1 MSSNYQRIQLRRGT
15 ISSFDTFNPVLL
27 SGEPVIA
34 LENGSGIFK
43 VGDGINSY
51 SNIAGLRIDV
61 DETITSGLAVYAS
74 GQAVRVSGAITTEIN
89 NLIDTAPE
97 ALNTLN
103 EIAAAINDD
112 SNFIGT
118 FLASGHAYTD
128 ALAGASGTLRTD
140 LTGVSGILDIVSGI
154 AVYGSGQAGG
164 GGGGSSTFVGLS
176 DTPSNFS
183 GAGSKFLKV
192 NSSANAVEFSTGAGD
207 VSEAEL
213 EYVSGIAVYASGQ
226 QEPLSG
232 ILSIA
237 SGIAVFASGKALA
250 GGGSGPSSDDFDL
263 VSGIAVQS
271 SGQDLLLTASSGLL
285 NTSVGLLETNSGL
298 LNTSVGV
305 LEVNSGLLN
314 TSVGLLETNS
324 GLLNTS
330 VGLKSEQ
337 ADFATM
343 SGITIVSQSGNFG
356 YHTYRSGG
364 SDSSASGN
372 VSGVTNMVVVDH
384 GAYNSLDKKTNT
396 LYFIPSGT

>member
-15 ISSFDTFNPVLL
+15 IESFDAFNPVLL

-34 LENGSGIFK
+34 LQNGSGIFK

-89 NLIDTAPE
+89 NLVDSAPG

-118 FLASGHAYTD
+118 FLASGHAYTN
-128 ALAGASGTLRTD
+128 ALG
-140 LTGVSGILDIVSGI
+140 GVSGVLDTISGI
-154 AVYGSGQAGG
+154 AVYASGSGG

-207 VSEAEL
+207 VSTAEL
-213 EYVSGIAVYASGQ
+213 EHVSGIAVYASGQ

-250 GGGSGPSSDDFDL
+250 GGGSGPSSDDFNL